1 MIIECPGCQETYE
14 VDMPSIA
21 PDGIEINCKNCSRRF
36 LIRPHGAPSSTN
48 GPSDEGRAASSPVD
62 SEIRDLSVPP
72 KTVHADTDFNESVFL
87 QQEEIPYSI
96 VQAYEAIASREALP
110 TFEEDAEA
118 PLPLNAHEDRHGEQA
133 ELFLDP
139 DGAVGTD
146 GLEGLAEGLAND
158 DYFSTPYPLG
168 KDLVVGRKRSGSR
181 LRLWIGGGLA
191 AVVVVA
197 LALLV
202 GKCTGK
208 ESWQRM
214 KEFGQ
219 GALSLFPFHRLE
231 SGRIQISDL
240 NGTFQD
246 RAGKGSAV
254 FVIEGNVTNR
264 HSSPCHSIQVKGTL
278 FDERGNPSVEGVVYC
293 GNVLTPQQI
302 KSHPRKK
309 IEKTLQNTYGETL
322 SNFNVEPGKSVPF
335 MLIFFDPPGKL
346 SEFSVEVHEY
356 TLQEPT
362 TP

>member
-21 PDGIEINCKNCSRRF
+21 PDGIEIHCKNCSRRF

-48 GPSDEGRAASSPVD
+48 GPSDKGRPPSSPAASETDNP
-62 SEIRDLSVPP
+62 SVLL
-72 KTVHADTDFNESVFL
+72 KTVQAETDFNESVFL

-96 VQAYEAIASREALP
+96 VQAYEEIRGKQTP
-110 TFEEDAEA
+110 A
-118 PLPLNAHEDRHGEQA
+118 PFVGGLETPHPLDAHEDRDDEQPDI
-133 ELFLDP
+133 FLDP
-139 DGAVGTD
+139 DELGEPNQ
-146 GLEGLAEGLAND
+146 LEGLAND

-168 KDLVVGRKRSGSR
+168 QDLVVGRKRSGPR
-181 LRLWIGGGLA
+181 LRLWAGGGLA
-191 AVVVVA
+191 VVVVVA
-197 LALLV
+197 VALLV
-202 GKCTGK
+202 GKCSGK
-208 ESWQRM
+208 ESWQRV

-219 GALSLFPFHRLE
+219 GALSLLPFHRLE
-231 SGRIQISDL
+231 SGKIQISGL

-264 HSSPCHSIQVKGTL
+264 HKSPCHSIQVKGTL
-278 FDERGNPSVEGVVYC
+278 FDERGNPSVEEVVYC
-293 GNVLTPQQI
+293 GNILKTKQI
-302 KSHPRKK
+302 KSYSRKK
-309 IEKTLQNTYGETL
+309 IEKILQNTYGEKL
-322 SNFNVEPGKSVPF
+322 SNFNIEPGRSVPF

-356 TLQEPT
+356 TLQEPG

>member
-1 MIIECPGCQETYE
+1 
-14 VDMPSIA
+14 
-21 PDGIEINCKNCSRRF
+21 
-36 LIRPHGAPSSTN
+36 
-48 GPSDEGRAASSPVD
+48 
-62 SEIRDLSVPP
+62 
-72 KTVHADTDFNESVFL
+72 L

-96 VQAYEAIASREALP
+96 VRAYEEIGSRQALTP
-110 TFEEDAEA
+110 FEGGAEA
-118 PLPLNAHEDRHGEQA
+118 PHPLNAHEDRDDEQA

-139 DGAVGTD
+139 DEAGEPNR
-146 GLEGLAEGLAND
+146 LEGLAND

-168 KDLVVGRKRSGSR
+168 QDLVIGRRRSGSR
-181 LRLWIGGGLA
+181 LRLWVGGGLA

-197 LALLV
+197 VALFV
-202 GKCTGK
+202 GKCSGK
-208 ESWQRM
+208 ESWQRV

-231 SGRIQISDL
+231 SGKIQISNL

-264 HSSPCHSIQVKGTL
+264 HKSPCHSIQVKGTL
-278 FDERGNPSVEGVVYC
+278 FDERGSPSVEGVVYC
-293 GNVLTPQQI
+293 GNILTTKQV
-302 KSHPRKK
+302 KSYSRKK
-309 IEKTLQNTYGETL
+309 IEKILQNTYGETL

-346 SEFSVEVHEY
+346 SEFSAEVHEY
-356 TLQEPT
+356 TLQEPG